1 MAIIIKANENKLRL
15 VNLIKIAEKEKGTQ
29 CFVCSDDMGAVHNF
43 IVDYVMD
50 SNILNNARLRTTSYE
65 VYEVFKAITLR
76 EFQDE
81 DKSKLL
87 IVYTNHFES
96 DLTILLNMMDRL
108 EKEYQLAVIVTCKR
122 YE

>member
-1 MAIIIKANENKLRL
+1 MAIIIKANVNKLRL
-15 VNLIKIAEKEKGTQ
+15 VNLIKTAEKEKGTQ

-50 SNILNNARLRTTSYE
+50 SNILNNARLGTTSYE
-65 VYEVFKAITLR
+65 VYEIFKTIVLR
-76 EFQDE
+76 QFQDE
-81 DKSKLL
+81 DEKKLL

-108 EKEYQLAVIVTCKR
+108 EQEYQVAVIVTCKR
-122 YE
+122 CE

>member
-1 MAIIIKANENKLRL
+1 MAIIIKANENKLQL
-15 VNLIKIAEKEKGTQ
+15 VNIIKMAEEEKGTQ
-29 CFVCSDDMGAVHNF
+29 CFVCSDDMGAVNNF

-50 SNILNNARLRTTSYE
+50 SNILNNVRLRTSSYE
-65 VYEVFKAITLR
+65 LYEVFKAIVLR

-81 DKSKLL
+81 DKRKLL

>member
-15 VNLIKIAEKEKGTQ
+15 VNLIKIAEKEKETQ
-29 CFVCSDDMGAVHNF
+29 CLVCSDDIGGVNNF
-43 IVDYVMD
+43 VVDCVLD

-65 VYEVFKAITLR
+65 VYEVFKTIILR
-76 EFQDE
+76 QFQDE
-81 DKSKLL
+81 DKKKLL

>member
-1 MAIIIKANENKLRL
+1 MAIIIKANVNKLRL

-29 CFVCSDDMGAVHNF
+29 CFVCSDDIGAVHNF

-50 SNILNNARLRTTSYE
+50 SNILNNARLGTTSYE
-65 VYEVFKAITLR
+65 VYEIFKTIVLR
-76 EFQDE
+76 QFQDE
-81 DKSKLL
+81 DEKKLL

-108 EKEYQLAVIVTCKR
+108 EQEYQVAVIVTCKR
-122 YE
+122 YD

>member
-1 MAIIIKANENKLRL
+1 MAIIIKANENKLQL
-15 VNLIKIAEKEKGTQ
+15 VNIIKMAEEENGTQ
-29 CFVCSDDMGAVHNF
+29 CFVCSDDMGAVNNF

-50 SNILNNARLRTTSYE
+50 SNILNNVRLRTSSYE
-65 VYEVFKAITLR
+65 LYEVFKTIVLR

-81 DKSKLL
+81 DKKKLL